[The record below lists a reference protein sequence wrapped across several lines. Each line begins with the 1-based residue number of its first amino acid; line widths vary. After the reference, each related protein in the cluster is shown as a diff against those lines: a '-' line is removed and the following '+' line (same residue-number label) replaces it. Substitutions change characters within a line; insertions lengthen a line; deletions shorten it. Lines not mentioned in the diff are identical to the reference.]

1 MGKKRI
7 LVADDDPDVLEVI
20 KAVLE
25 HEGQRV
31 RVARDGEQA
40 FKLLRKNAF
49 DAVILDVDMPKASG
63 IKVLRL
69 MRRSSRLK
77 DIAVMLITG
86 NLLKAK
92 ELQQNGAADLANDY
106 LTKPFNTRDLIKR
119 VRALVDSDLSKAE
132 RSALKERSQPS
143 RICNVFI
150 DE

>member
-7 LVADDDPDVLEVI
+7 LIADDDPDVLEVI

-25 HEGQRV
+25 HEGHRV

-49 DAVILDVDMPKASG
+49 DAAILDVDMPKASG

-69 MRRSSRLK
+69 MRRSSSLK
-77 DIAVMLITG
+77 DIPVMLITG

-143 RICNVFI
+143 RI
-150 DE
+150 

>member
-25 HEGQRV
+25 HEGHRV

-49 DAVILDVDMPKASG
+49 DAAILDVDMPKASG

-77 DIAVMLITG
+77 DIPVMLITG

-119 VRALVDSDLSKAE
+119 VRTLVDSDLSKAE
-132 RSALKERSQPS
+132 RSALQKRSQPS
-143 RICNVFI
+143 RI
-150 DE
+150 